1 MKRFLL
7 MLFVSFLA
15 IGFTIDNAEAA
26 RFGGGRSF
34 GMQRQVAPRP
44 APTAPRQANPGQ
56 AAGKPAAAPT
66 RSWLGPLA
74 GLAAGLGL
82 AALFSHLGL
91 GEGLADI
98 VMLGLLLML
107 AVTLFKKFTAAR
119 QATSGSQVPP
129 AGSSPSPMAF
139 NSFDTQF
146 PSSSNNS
153 IPQEFDTEAFLRI
166 AKLNFVRLQAAND
179 EGNLADIREF
189 VSPEIYAEIK
199 LQLEERG
206 SLPQH
211 TDVVTLQA
219 ELMEVATE
227 NGRHIASVQF
237 SGMIREEK
245 DGVATPFNE
254 LWVLAKPVS
263 GNQGWVVSGIQ
274 QA

>member
-1 MKRFLL
+1 MKQFLL
-7 MLFVSFLA
+7 MLFVAFLA
-15 IGFTIDNAEAA
+15 IGVTIDDAEAA

-34 GMQRQVAPRP
+34 GMQRQAAPRP

-56 AAGKPAAAPT
+56 TAGKPAASPA
-66 RSWLGPLA
+66 RSWLGPLG

-91 GEGLADI
+91 GEGLADM

-107 AVTLFKKFTAAR
+107 AVTLFKKFTARPTATAGR
-119 QATSGSQVPP
+119 QPP
-129 AGSSPSPMAF
+129 PVGNNPSPMAF
-139 NSFDTQF
+139 TSFDAQF
-146 PSSSNNS
+146 PSANNNS
-153 IPQEFDTEAFLRI
+153 IPQEFDTENFLRI

-189 VSPEIYAEIK
+189 VSPEVFAEIK
-199 LQLEERG
+199 LQMEERG
-206 SLPQH
+206 NQPQQ

-219 ELMEVATE
+219 ELIEVATE
-227 NGRHIASVQF
+227 DGRHIASVHF

-245 DGVATPFNE
+245 DAIATPFNE
-254 LWVLAKPVS
+254 IWVLAKPVNGS
-263 GNQGWVVSGIQ
+263 QGWVVSGIQ